1 MSILHLNLSEK
12 ATQEVLHLLESL
24 KEQGEE
30 VGILDESLYKYER
43 KLIEHGLYELEKKE
57 LVTHEDVWHELF
69 LVPNVLVGN
78 A

>member
-43 KLIEHGLYELEKKE
+43 KLVEQGLYELENKE
-57 LVTHEDVWHELF
+57 LLTHEEVWREL
-69 LVPNVLVGN
+69 LAN
-78 A
+78 AN

>member
-12 ATQEVLHLLESL
+12 ATQEVLYLLEFL

-43 KLIEHGLYELEKKE
+43 KLIEQGLYELENKE
-57 LVTHEDVWHELF
+57 LLTHEEVWREL
-69 LVPNVLVGN
+69 LAN
-78 A
+78 AN

>member
-12 ATQEVLHLLESL
+12 ATQEVLHLLEFL

-43 KLIEHGLYELEKKE
+43 KLIEQGLYELENKE
-57 LVTHEDVWHELF
+57 LLTHEEVWREL
-69 LVPNVLVGN
+69 LAN
-78 A
+78 AN